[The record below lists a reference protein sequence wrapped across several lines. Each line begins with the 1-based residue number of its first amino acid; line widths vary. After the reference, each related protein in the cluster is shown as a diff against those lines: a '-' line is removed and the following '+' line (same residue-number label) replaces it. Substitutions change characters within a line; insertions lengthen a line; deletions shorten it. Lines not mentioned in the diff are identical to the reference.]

1 MAFLWK
7 GMRGKGTA
15 QVSDESM
22 QAINVTGVGEV
33 NRVSAIE
40 GNLSNE
46 GSLNTFALIP
56 ARGGSKGIPR
66 KNIKLIAGKPLIVW
80 TIEAALRS
88 SLLEAVV
95 VSTDDPE
102 IAEVARRAGA
112 QVPFMRPAELAQDQ
126 TPGLDPVLH
135 ALDQLAEYDSVLL
148 LQPTSPLRTTEN
160 IDACLTLAMQRH
172 APSVVSVSE
181 PDTHPY
187 WIYRLTESQTL
198 ERIVDAAPVARRQDL
213 PVVMALNGA
222 MYFADANWLRRNRSL
237 VGAETLGY
245 VMARERS
252 IDLDTPL
259 DWKLA
264 ELLLKDVT

>member
-1 MAFLWK
+1 
-7 GMRGKGTA
+7 
-15 QVSDESM
+15 V
-22 QAINVTGVGEV
+22 
-33 NRVSAIE
+33 
-40 GNLSNE
+40 
-46 GSLNTFALIP
+46 NTFALIP

-88 SLLEAVV
+88 SLLDAVV

-112 QVPFMRPAELAQDQ
+112 QVPFMRPSELAQDQ

-135 ALDQLAEYDSVLL
+135 ALDQLPQYDSVLL
-148 LQPTSPLRTTEN
+148 LQPTSPLRTTED
-160 IDACLTLAMQRH
+160 IDACLRLAMQHH

-187 WIYRLTESQTL
+187 WTYRLSGGQTL
-198 ERIVDAAPVARRQDL
+198 DRLIDAPPVTRRQDL
-213 PVVMALNGA
+213 PAVVALNGA
-222 MYFADANWLRRNRSL
+222 LYFADACWLRHS
-237 VGAETLGY
+237 GSFIGTETLAY

-252 IDLDTPL
+252 VDLDTPL
-259 DWKLA
+259 DWKFA
-264 ELLLKDVT
+264 ELLLKESL